1 MSVTLSGH
9 TQTKTIG
16 VSWSL
21 TCTINPK
28 VLEEPN
34 CRYIQIIFFMLLSIC
49 QNSNFQAV
57 WIIVVPE
64 NCMEE
69 NQRHS
74 GIWGSVC

>member
-34 CRYIQIIFFMLLSIC
+34 CRYIQIIFLCSYLF
-49 QNSNFQAV
+49 AR
-57 WIIVVPE
+57 IVISK
-64 NCMEE
+64 
-69 NQRHS
+69 QF
-74 GIWGSVC
+74 GL